1 MMSHDYPAPAIGDLP
16 SGGTISTGYERVC
29 QLAAAHL
36 DGPVSVDIDAWEDGE
51 LRIRAF
57 HVYSPGGP
65 NSERLKA
72 VVRYHS
78 AEPTIRGAL
87 LAVDP
92 DSAEET
98 LLFQTDLADADGG
111 GRTPEKKLGLAGGD

>member
-1 MMSHDYPAPAIGDLP
+1 MNDDYPAPAIGDLP
-16 SGGTISTGYERVC
+16 SGGTIATAYERVC
-29 QLAAAHL
+29 QLAAAYL
-36 DGPVSVDIDAWEDGE
+36 DGPVSVEMDAWEDGE
-51 LRIRAF
+51 VRIRAF
-57 HVYSPGGP
+57 HSYSPAGP
-65 NSERLKA
+65 GAERLKA

-92 DSAEET
+92 DTAEET
-98 LLFQTDLADADGG
+98 LLFQTDLADADGD